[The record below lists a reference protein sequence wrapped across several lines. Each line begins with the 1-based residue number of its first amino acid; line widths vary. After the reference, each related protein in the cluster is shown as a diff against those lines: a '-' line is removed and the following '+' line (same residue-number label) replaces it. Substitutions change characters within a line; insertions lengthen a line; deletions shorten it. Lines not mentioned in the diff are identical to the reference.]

1 MEFLREGGKVI
12 SSYKLNCVQIYG
24 GQPNEKKTKPH
35 RLKGM
40 KGTEKVL

>member
-24 GQPNEKKTKPH
+24 GQPNEKKQNHIDSKA
-35 RLKGM
+35 
-40 KGTEKVL
+40 